1 MHKITRLLI
10 VFTLFISFAGFSQA
24 QEVSASKKK
33 LIDELIVLSGS
44 DKMGEMFSGVFI
56 QQMTRALKIAKPDV
70 NPKAFDIVREEVNQ
84 VIHEEI
90 TDKNALNLLSYP
102 LYDQYFTDEDLTAII
117 LFYKSD
123 VGKKVLTLMPKITLE
138 GIELGKTWGK
148 SIAPIIQ
155 QRVFTRLQ
163 EEGIVLP

>member
-1 MHKITRLLI
+1 MLKIIRLLI
-10 VFTLFISFAGFSQA
+10 ASTLFISLLIFGQE
-24 QEVSASKKK
+24 QEVSASKKQ
-33 LIDELIVLSGS
+33 LIDELIVLSGA
-44 DKMGEMFSGVFI
+44 DKMGEMFSGVFV
-56 QQMTRALKIAKPDV
+56 QQMTRALKTAKPDV
-70 NPKAFDIVREEVNQ
+70 NPKAFDIVREEVNR

-90 TDKNALNLLSYP
+90 TEKNALNLLSYP
-102 LYDQYFTDEDLTAII
+102 LYDQYFTDEDLAAII
-117 LFYKSD
+117 VFYKSD

-138 GIELGKTWGK
+138 GLELGKNWGK